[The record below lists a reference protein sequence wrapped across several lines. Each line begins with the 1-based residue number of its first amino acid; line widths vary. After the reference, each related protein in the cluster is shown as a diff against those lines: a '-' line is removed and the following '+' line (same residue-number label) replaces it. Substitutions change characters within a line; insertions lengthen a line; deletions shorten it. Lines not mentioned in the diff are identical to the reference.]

1 MAQQYIFTQFY
12 WLTKRSPARG
22 TNVRWIAWFCEGMI
36 MDTLH
41 FYFIYSQQSMCLEYG
56 QDIKIIPIYSVDD
69 SIFIE
74 NQISYIRV
82 GNFGNSS
89 SSERFVR

>member
-1 MAQQYIFTQFY
+1 
-12 WLTKRSPARG
+12 
-22 TNVRWIAWFCEGMI
+22 